1 GTLTLSLDGGTFED
15 NGAGSLLHKSGTNN
29 YSKLTVDYDLGEIN
43 VWRAS
48 SYTTATANASYQPAV
63 AITGAAISG
72 AIPVT
77 NQNRGFNYTLN
88 MAEAKPRPGTLVVS
102 YIALGKWQDIRDNG
116 AGQMIGSGTGT
127 ILFAT
132 GSAAI
137 TLDALPD
144 PDSAI
149 VFSYVAQNDNEVTIR
164 TGSVPVDDITFRHTV
179 QKPGIKPGSMTVTY
193 VSSGE
198 NKTLT
203 DQANGL
209 LTGDGSGAIH
219 YAP

>member
-1 GTLTLSLDGGTFED
+1 
-15 NGAGSLLHKSGTNN
+15 
-29 YSKLTVDYDLGEIN
+29 
-43 VWRAS
+43 
-48 SYTTATANASYQPAV
+48 
-63 AITGAAISG
+63 
-72 AIPVT
+72 
-77 NQNRGFNYTLN
+77 

-102 YIALGKWQDIRDNG
+102 YIALGKWQDIRDPGN
-116 AGQMIGSGTGT
+116 GQMTGSGTGT

-149 VFSYVAQNDNEVTIR
+149 VFSYVAQNDDEVTIR
-164 TGSVPVDDITFRHTV
+164 TGSVPVVDMTFRHTV
-179 QKPGIKPGSMTVTY
+179 EKPGIKPGSMTGTY

-209 LTGDGSGAIH
+209 LTGDGSD
-219 YAP
+219 PLRSRRVEL